1 MSWSYSCPWCGAML
15 NPDKTIILTASRGGE
30 RVLIGFHPEPGN
42 YELFLP
48 PNVSISEGDHWDFFC
63 PVCRENLLTGELEGL
78 CELRMVDDDKEQQ
91 VFFSRIA
98 GEQATLVVS
107 KGKGKPKVQEKHGDH
122 ATRYTERVM
131 PVRF

>member
-15 NPDKTIILTASRGGE
+15 NPDKTIILTAARGGE

-48 PNVSISEGDHWDFFC
+48 PNVSLTEGEHWDFFC
-63 PVCRENLLTGELEGL
+63 PVCRENLVTGELEEL
-78 CELRMVDDDKEQQ
+78 CELRMMSDTEERQ

-98 GEQATLVVS
+98 GEQATIVVA
-107 KGKGKPKVQEKHGDH
+107 KTEATPKVIKQHGEH
-122 ATRYTERVM
+122 ATRYTGNLM
-131 PVRF
+131 SVRF

>member
-1 MSWSYSCPWCGAML
+1 MSWNYSCPWCGAML
-15 NPDKTIILTASRGGE
+15 NPDKTIILTASRGEE

-48 PNVSISEGDHWDFFC
+48 PNVTIREGDHWDFFC

-78 CELRMVDDDKEQQ
+78 CELRVMRDNEEHQ

-98 GEQATLVVS
+98 GERATLVVS
-107 KGKGKPKVQEKHGDH
+107 KGPGKPRVKEEHGDH
-122 ATRYTERVM
+122 AERYSQLIM
-131 PVRF
+131 SVRY

>member
-1 MSWSYSCPWCGAML
+1 MSWSYACPWCGEML
-15 NPDKTIILTASRGGE
+15 NPDQTIILTASQGDR

-48 PNVSISEGDHWDFFC
+48 PDVSIEEGDHWDFFC
-63 PVCRENLLTGELEGL
+63 PICRENLVTGELEGL
-78 CELRMVDDDKEQQ
+78 CELRMHRDAEESR

-98 GEQATLVVS
+98 GERATIVVS
-107 KGKGKPKVQEKHGDH
+107 QSKHAVKEKHGDH
-122 ATRYTERVM
+122 AERYAQIVM

>member
-1 MSWSYSCPWCGAML
+1 MSWSYSCPWCGSML
-15 NPDKTIILTASRGGE
+15 NPDKTIILTAARGE
-30 RVLIGFHPEPGN
+30 DRVLIGFHPEPGN

-48 PNVSISEGDHWDFFC
+48 PNVTISEGDHWDFFC
-63 PVCRENLLTGELEGL
+63 PVCRENLVTGELEEL
-78 CELRMVDDDKEQQ
+78 CELRMTQDSEEHQ

-107 KGKGKPKVQEKHGDH
+107 KGTGKPRVKEKHGEH
-122 ATRYTERVM
+122 VVRYAQRVM